1 MKEFINTFL
10 QIDGYTFLLIGII
23 VLIIPSPQPGL
34 TKKVNEED
42 LLPFSQTRRLLASMF
57 IASALLLIIV
67 GRNVIDPEILRQISI
82 VRVASFALVIGLNA
96 NQYQSKRWKPA
107 PLIVLMTIFSLMS
120 LTYLYFIF
128 KTHPIDSKTKT

>member
-1 MKEFINTFL
+1 MKEFINTFI

-34 TKKVNEED
+34 TRKVNEED

-57 IASALLLIIV
+57 IASALLLIII
-67 GRNVIDPEILRQISI
+67 GRTVIDPEILRQISI

-96 NQYQSKRWKPA
+96 NQYQSNRWKPK

-120 LTYLYFIF
+120 FTYLYFIL
-128 KTHPIDSKTKT
+128 K

>member
-128 KTHPIDSKTKT
+128 K

>member
-1 MKEFINTFL
+1 MKEFINTFI

-34 TKKVNEED
+34 TKKVNEAD

-57 IASALLLIIV
+57 IASALLLIVV
-67 GRNVIDPEILRQISI
+67 GHAITDYTVLRQISM
-82 VRVASFALVIGLNA
+82 VRVIAFALVIGLNI
-96 NQYQSKRWKPA
+96 NQFLSKRWKPA
-107 PLIVLMTIFSLMS
+107 PLLVLITVFSLMS

-128 KTHPIDSKTKT
+128 K

>member
-1 MKEFINTFL
+1 MKEFINTFI

-42 LLPFSQTRRLLASMF
+42 LLPFSQTRKLLASMF
-57 IASALLLIIV
+57 IASSLLLIII
-67 GRNVIDPEILRQISI
+67 GRNVIDHEILRQISI

-96 NQYQSKRWKPA
+96 NQYHSKRWKPE

-128 KTHPIDSKTKT
+128 K

>member
-1 MKEFINTFL
+1 MKEFLNTFI

-57 IASALLLIIV
+57 IASALLLIII
-67 GRNVIDPEILRQISI
+67 GRSVLDHEILRQISMA
-82 VRVASFALVIGLNA
+82 RVASFALVIGLNL
-96 NQYQSKRWKPA
+96 NQYHSKRWKPG
-107 PLIVLMTIFSLMS
+107 PLIVLMTIFSSMS
-120 LTYLYFIF
+120 LIYLYCIF
-128 KTHPIDSKTKT
+128 K

>member
-1 MKEFINTFL
+1 MKEFINTFI

-57 IASALLLIIV
+57 IASALLLIII
-67 GRNVIDPEILRQISI
+67 GRNVMDEDILRQVSI
-82 VRVASFALVIGLNA
+82 FRVASFGLVIGLNA
-96 NQYQSKRWKPA
+96 NQYLSKRWKPA
-107 PLIVLMTIFSLMS
+107 PLIVLMTIFSGMS
-120 LTYLYFIF
+120 LVYLFYYFG
-128 KTHPIDSKTKT
+128 